1 MLLLAPYGRS
11 ATITKHFD
19 CVCLNAANR
28 ARAYSV
34 WEGLFTEYQSYLWR
48 LRNIRYK
55 ENFHDFN
62 HLLLT
67 VNWKWHSFDFIPWST
82 CLFIGKYNNNDTVN
96 DSDDDGEDDDDDDDD
111 DDDYGD
117 DDNDY
122 DDDDDNADDDD
133 DDDDDDYD
141 IDDDDDED
149 DDNDDDDDDYD
160 YDMTMAMAMT
170 MMSSSCKVQ
179 NRELMMF
186 YGVSVEKLIW
196 LEMENHTG
204 TELFMPLISVGQG
217 ISCHYYIAL

>member
-67 VNWKWHSFDFIPWST
+67 VNWKWHSFDFIPRST

-117 DDNDY
+117 DEDDY
-122 DDDDDNADDDD
+122 DDDDDNDDDDD

-141 IDDDDDED
+141 IDNDDDED
-149 DDNDDDDDDYD
+149 DDNDDDDDDDYD

-186 YGVSVEKLIW
+186 YGVSVSRNWFDLKWKI
-196 LEMENHTG
+196 
-204 TELFMPLISVGQG
+204 IQG
-217 ISCHYYIAL
+217 RNFLCL

>member
-117 DDNDY
+117 DD
-122 DDDDDNADDDD
+122 DD

-149 DDNDDDDDDYD
+149 DDNDDDDDYYD

-186 YGVSVEKLIW
+186 YGVSVSRNW
-196 LEMENHTG
+196 F
-204 TELFMPLISVGQG
+204 ELKWKIIQG
-217 ISCHYYIAL
+217 RNFLCL